1 MKYYSEIEGYED
13 CYVDVVDKWTM
24 KELKE
29 LTASDEQEY
38 FDLFRRKVSAILL
51 RDIDGNEL
59 RDITKLNDEFVENLD
74 VVMAGFI
81 GTVLAMHVR
90 QRRSLGGLSVRQSS
104 STSEQIA
111 TKKK

>member
-29 LTASDEQEY
+29 LTASGEQEY
-38 FDLFRRKVSAILL
+38 FELFRRKVSAILL

-59 RDITKLNDEFVENLD
+59 RDITKLDDDFIENLD

-104 STSEQIA
+104 STSEQTA

>member
-38 FDLFRRKVSAILL
+38 FNLFRRKVTGILL

-59 RDITKLNDEFVENLD
+59 RDITKLDDEFVENLD

-90 QRRSLGGLSVRQSS
+90 QRRSLGGMSVRQSS
-104 STSEQIA
+104 TTSELTA
-111 TKKK
+111 AKKK